1 MNGDAARKGDM
12 DRDLVTRVQDGDR
25 QAFEALALQSHT
37 RLQTVAI
44 GILRDPHLAE
54 DAVQQALLAMWQDI
68 GRLRDPDRFEG
79 WSYRILIRI
88 CHAEAKRRRTR
99 QADIPI
105 EAAAEPVAGDA
116 YGAVIRRDQL
126 ERAFARLSVEQ
137 RTIIVLHHLMDMTL
151 DRVAEVL
158 EIPHGTAYSRISRAM
173 EAMRA
178 AIEADAR
185 HVAAPSARQGVTR

>member
-1 MNGDAARKGDM
+1 MSDGTAEGDM
-12 DRDLVTRVQDGDR
+12 DRDLVTRVQEGDR

-54 DAVQQALLAMWQDI
+54 DAVQQAMLAMWQDI

-79 WSYRILIRI
+79 WSYRLLIRI
-88 CHAEAKRRRTR
+88 CHAEAKRRRIR
-99 QADIPI
+99 QAAVPI
-105 EAAAEPVAGDA
+105 EAAAEPEAGDA
-116 YGAVIRRDQL
+116 YAAVIRRDQL
-126 ERAFARLSVEQ
+126 ERAFARLSIEQ

-158 EIPHGTAYSRISRAM
+158 EIPQGTAYSRISRAM